1 MMLKSEIE
9 TAYGLQQANKDV
21 VFKETAREQLQ
32 EIDKSSPYVQV
43 ISGVRRCGK
52 STLLKMLMRH
62 YRHTAYLNFEDP
74 RLINFEVGDFAR
86 LDEII
91 PENTQAFFFD
101 EIQNVE
107 KWEIYV
113 RQLHDY
119 SKKVFITG
127 SNASLLSKDLGT
139 RLTGRYLAAE
149 LFPFSYTE
157 YLKFS
162 NKTGSAETFGFYLEQ
177 GGFPEYLQTENNES
191 LQNLLKDIVL
201 RDVAVRYGIRNTKTL
216 LEIALYL
223 ISNIG
228 KETSY
233 NNLKK
238 VFSVG
243 SANTVMDYLTW
254 LEDSYLLFF
263 IKKFSWSVK
272 SMAVNPRKV
281 YTIDTGLA
289 RANSLSFSSDFG
301 RLLENAV
308 FIYLRAKGRPMYF
321 FKEKGEC
328 DFIMFE
334 KGKAIQAVQVCY
346 RVEDTNFEREYGGL
360 LEAMKFFNLTKGV
373 IVTLDQ
379 KDKIEKEGCTIEL
392 VPAYEYVA
400 EV

>member
-1 MMLKSEIE
+1 
-9 TAYGLQQANKDV
+9 
-21 VFKETAREQLQ
+21 
-32 EIDKSSPYVQV
+32 
-43 ISGVRRCGK
+43 
-52 STLLKMLMRH
+52 
-62 YRHTAYLNFEDP
+62 
-74 RLINFEVGDFAR
+74 
-86 LDEII
+86 
-91 PENTQAFFFD
+91 
-101 EIQNVE
+101 
-107 KWEIYV
+107 
-113 RQLHDY
+113 
-119 SKKVFITG
+119 
-127 SNASLLSKDLGT
+127 
-139 RLTGRYLAAE
+139 
-149 LFPFSYTE
+149 
-157 YLKFS
+157 
-162 NKTGSAETFGFYLEQ
+162 
-177 GGFPEYLQTENNES
+177 
-191 LQNLLKDIVL
+191 
-201 RDVAVRYGIRNTKTL
+201 
-216 LEIALYL
+216 
-223 ISNIG
+223 
-228 KETSY
+228 
-233 NNLKK
+233 
-238 VFSVG
+238 G

>member
-1 MMLKSEIE
+1 M
-9 TAYGLQQANKDV
+9 
-21 VFKETAREQLQ
+21 
-32 EIDKSSPYVQV
+32 
-43 ISGVRRCGK
+43 
-52 STLLKMLMRH
+52 
-62 YRHTAYLNFEDP
+62 
-74 RLINFEVGDFAR
+74 
-86 LDEII
+86 
-91 PENTQAFFFD
+91 
-101 EIQNVE
+101 
-107 KWEIYV
+107 